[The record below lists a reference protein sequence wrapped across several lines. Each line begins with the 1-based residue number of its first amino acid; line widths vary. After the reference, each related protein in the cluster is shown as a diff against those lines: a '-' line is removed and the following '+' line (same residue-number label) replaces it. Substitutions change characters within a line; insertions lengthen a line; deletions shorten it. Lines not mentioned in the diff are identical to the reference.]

1 MKTNNTLIN
10 IKNSLASTMLIIFYF
25 CSFTILIIQF
35 GKYLIDL
42 SFIEDF
48 ILFIP
53 RWLIFCPLFFS
64 LILYIPLNRYHIIA
78 TAILALLLLTFYV
91 SLHIPLPSI
100 KNYSLKPQ
108 IRVMSLNLNGSAFDA
123 KKLNLQIK
131 YNQPD
136 VMVFQ
141 EAPPQKLKNSLP
153 NEWLLNCQKSL
164 CLASKEK
171 SEMIDFRTRR
181 MFDGWGTFAALFE
194 LKISGQLTYI
204 LNIHLETP
212 RKAYE
217 NIRYGQFDL
226 TLMKNIYEQRYLEA
240 SLSKGLIANYHP
252 LIIAGDFNMPSDSFI
267 YQEIFPEFKNAF
279 NEKGFGLGNTK
290 HTKIL
295 GAQIDHILVNK
306 NVEVINSWVDIETGS
321 DHRPI
326 FADILIVP
334 ASIPLQPN

>member
-53 RWLIFCPLFFS
+53 RWLIFCPLFFF
-64 LILYIPLNRYHIIA
+64 LLLYIPLNRYHIIA
-78 TAILALLLLTFYV
+78 TAILTLLLLTFYV
-91 SLHIPLPSI
+91 SFHIPLPSI
-100 KNYSLKPQ
+100 KNSSLKPQ

-141 EAPPQKLKNSLP
+141 EVPPQKLKNSLP
-153 NEWLLNCQKSL
+153 NDWLLNCQKSL
-164 CLASKEK
+164 CVASKEK
-171 SEMIDFRTRR
+171 SEIIDFRTRR
-181 MFDGWGTFAALFE
+181 MFDGWGTFSTLFKV
-194 LKISGQLTYI
+194 KIADNPIYI
-204 LNIHLETP
+204 LNMHLETP

-217 NIRYGQFDL
+217 NLQYGKFNIK
-226 TLMKNIYEQRYLEA
+226 LMKNIYEQRYLEA
-240 SLSKGLIANYHP
+240 SLSKSLIVNNQP

-267 YQEIFPEFKNAF
+267 YQETFQEFTNAF
-279 NEKGFGLGNTK
+279 NEKGFGLGSTK
-290 HTKIL
+290 KSKL
-295 GAQIDHILVNK
+295 FRAKIDHILVNK
-306 NVEVINSWVDIETGS
+306 KFDVVNAWVDINIGS

-326 FADILIVP
+326 FADISLIEPV
-334 ASIPLQPN
+334 ITL

>member
-1 MKTNNTLIN
+1 MKTNNTLIT
-10 IKNSLASTMLIIFYF
+10 IKNSLAKTMLIIFYL
-25 CSFTILIIQF
+25 CSLAILIIQF

-53 RWLIFCPLFFS
+53 RWLIFCPLFCS
-64 LILYIPLNRYHIIA
+64 LLLYIPLNRYDVI
-78 TAILALLLLTFYV
+78 TTTILTSLLLTFYI
-91 SLHIPLPSI
+91 SFHIPSPPS
-100 KNYSLKPQ
+100 NNSSLKSQ
-108 IRVMSLNLNGSAFDA
+108 VRVMSLNLNGSAFDA

-141 EAPPQKLKNSLP
+141 EASQQKLKKVLP
-153 NEWLLNCQKSL
+153 NNWLLNCEKSL
-164 CLASKEK
+164 CLAIKTRGDLL
-171 SEMIDFRTRR
+171 DFRIRR
-181 MFDGWGTFAALFE
+181 MFGGWGTFAALFE

-217 NIRYGQFDL
+217 KIRYGQFDL

-240 SLSKGLIANYHP
+240 YLSKDLIASYHP
-252 LIIAGDFNMPSDSFI
+252 LIIAGDFNMPSDSLI
-267 YQEIFPEFKNAF
+267 YQKTFSEFKNTF
-279 NEKGFGLGNTK
+279 NEKGVGLGNTK
-290 HTKIL
+290 YTKLL
-295 GAQIDHILVNK
+295 GAKIDHILVNK
-306 NVEVINSWVDIETGS
+306 NIDVVNSWVDIDTGS

-326 FADILIVP
+326 FADILLVP
-334 ASIPLQPN
+334 PYNLNEK